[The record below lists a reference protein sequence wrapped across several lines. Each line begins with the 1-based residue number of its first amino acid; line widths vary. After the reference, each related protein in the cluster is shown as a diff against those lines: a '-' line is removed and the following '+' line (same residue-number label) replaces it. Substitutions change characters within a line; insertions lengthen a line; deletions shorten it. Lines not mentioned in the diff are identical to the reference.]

1 LELVARRGRDCTR
14 RVPSGPDH
22 HHVAAHK
29 RRPPLHPLER
39 WLVGVLIVVLLW
51 LPWAF
56 AGVYSWVQIPAAIL
70 AAVALGLALVTRR
83 YKDNLAPGGDFT
95 LVMWP
100 RLVRFPLFW
109 LGLGLLVLLVVQ
121 AFNPAWVRHEEGTAW
136 WLTPKE
142 HLTWLPQ
149 SAPGPFLWMNVWRE
163 FVIYAGVWLAVCA
176 VWVGITRRYSLQLL
190 VMTLVVNGLVV
201 AGVGIAQRA
210 TQPGSEGW
218 MWSDRVFEGAM
229 PFAGFVYYNHAGAY
243 LVLLTGAALGLAVW
257 TWFNARLR
265 MARSSPAS
273 LWGFA
278 AFLLSVGT
286 AATTS
291 RGATLTLAVLLVAAT
306 AAFFVVRRFAPIR
319 STMPPM
325 VGVALALVLLG
336 AAAFVWRYVD
346 LSTVQARFMRLS
358 RDDYTDV
365 NVLSRDQVREVSLA
379 MYADYWLLGSG
390 AGSYRWVFVRYLEK
404 RPEFVE
410 AQQKF
415 WEYTHCD
422 WLEIPIE
429 LGLPGVLLI
438 GGAFGWLMVVFVRHR
453 GWRHPV
459 ALFVLLG
466 CGQTLAH
473 AYFDFPFQAPSILM
487 TWWILL
493 VAAIRWMELEA
504 AGAERPNAERSTP
517 NAQR

>member
-1 LELVARRGRDCTR
+1 MTARPRACTPG
-14 RVPSGPDH
+14 VHSGFDH

-39 WLVGVLIVVLLW
+39 WLVGVLIVNLLW
-51 LPWAF
+51 LSWAF
-56 AGVYSWVQIPAAIL
+56 AGVYSWVQIPAAVL

-83 YKDNLAPGGDFT
+83 YGDDLAPGANFT

-163 FVIYAGVWLAVCA
+163 FVIYLGVWLAVCA
-176 VWVGITRRYSLQLL
+176 VWVGVTRRRSLQLL
-190 VMTLVVNGLVV
+190 LVALVANGVLMAVT
-201 AGVGIAQRA
+201 GIAQRA
-210 TQPGSEGW
+210 ARPGSERWLWG
-218 MWSDRVFEGAM
+218 DRVFEGAI

-243 LVLLTGAALGLAVW
+243 LVLLTGAAVALAVW
-257 TWFNARLR
+257 TWFDARQR
-265 MARSSPAS
+265 MARSNPAS
-273 LWGFA
+273 LWLFA
-278 AFLLSVGT
+278 AFLLAVGT

-291 RGATLTLAVLLVAAT
+291 RGATLTLALLAVGCVP
-306 AAFFVVRRFAPIR
+306 AFFVVRKFVPLR
-319 STMPPM
+319 STMPATI
-325 VGVALALVLLG
+325 GVALAVVLLG
-336 AAAFVWRYVD
+336 AIGFVWKYTD
-346 LSTVQARFMRLS
+346 LSNLQSRFMRLS
-358 RDDYTDV
+358 RNDYTDV
-365 NVLSRDQVREVSLA
+365 NVLSRVQVREVSLT
-379 MYADYWLLGSG
+379 MYGDHWLLGSG
-390 AGSYRWVFVRYLEK
+390 AGSYRWVFPRYLEQ

-410 AQQKF
+410 AGQKF
-415 WEYTHCD
+415 WESAHCD

-438 GGAFGWLMVVFVRHR
+438 GGAFGWLMLVFVRHR

-466 CGQTLAH
+466 CGQNLAH

-504 AGAERPNAERSTP
+504 GASGVAAGAER
-517 NAQR
+517 